1 MGGVRAGILEQFCS
15 LSGQT
20 GGQQCLPGNWGQ
32 EPGEIQSSGLLH
44 FVTTPPSPLVFHDL
58 DTFKKCWPAVL

>member
-15 LSGQT
+15 PSGQT
-20 GGQQCLPGNWGQ
+20 GGQQCSSGNPGQ

-44 FVTTPPSPLVFHDL
+44 FVTTSPSPLVFHDL
-58 DTFKKCWPAVL
+58 DTFKKCWSAVL